1 MNDLTQHA
9 SRRITQRGIP
19 LLIVHWLLAYGEEK
33 HDGRGGV
40 IRFFSHRS
48 VRRLRRDVGGQ
59 PVRRLHKYLRTYVV
73 EGLDNGSVITVGWR
87 DKRIKS

>member
-1 MNDLTQHA
+1 MNDLTHHA
-9 SRRITQRGIP
+9 SRRIAQRGIP
-19 LLIVHWLLAYGEEK
+19 VRVVQWLQTYGEER

-48 VRRLRRDVGGQ
+48 VRRLMQDVDGRSVREMRR
-59 PVRRLHKYLRTYVV
+59 YLRTYIV
-73 EGLDNGSVITVGWR
+73 EGLDDGSVITAGWR